1 MGRIVEGQPITPGS
15 RIILNSN
22 SSLVVAAIP
31 AGVTIENGVTGG
43 QVIAQNS
50 IGAVRISLEGGG
62 NPILQIA
69 QLPAPAPAAGDA
81 PAPVLA
87 PAPEALLAGLPAE
100 LPADVAPLGAVDEGA
115 E

>member
-81 PAPVLA
+81 PAP
-87 PAPEALLAGLPAE
+87 EALLAGLPAE